1 MTIDYIL
8 PLSDSKATLET
19 AGGKGALLVRLVN
32 ANLPVPD
39 GFHITTRAL
48 LKKLNLVREKQY

>member
-1 MTIDYIL
+1 MTIDNIL

-19 AGGKGALLVRLVN
+19 AGGKGVLLVRLVN

-39 GFHITTRAL
+39 GFHITTRA
-48 LKKLNLVREKQY
+48 